1 MNYLNRSLW
10 GVMAEKEKKRNNSA
24 FGLHW
29 LSCMFDI
36 KKYHRAY
43 DIGYESDPQSQSI
56 KNSPS
61 AVLISVCFLLES
73 KKFQSFFWFFHLS
86 CWQTSKTAQESYE
99 SLNLHWKRQNER
111 KKHLFFF
118 PTKIMGTESTTYI
131 TGFKFCFTLKF
142 TSALWTGFQHGNHQ
156 GRILITMSSSCRG
169 ESVNL
174 WLIKRPPDLLKEWPL

>member
-1 MNYLNRSLW
+1 MCTILTDHCEQSWL
-10 GVMAEKEKKRNNSA
+10 KKKRKETTVH

-43 DIGYESDPQSQSI
+43 DIGYGLILSLNTS
-56 KNSPS
+56 NSPS

-73 KKFQSFFWFFHLS
+73 KRNFSHFLFLS
-86 CWQTSKTAQESYE
+86 LKLLADLKNSPGKLWI
-99 SLNLHWKRQNER
+99 LNLHWKRQNEG
-111 KKHLFFF
+111 KKNTFFFFFF

-142 TSALWTGFQHGNHQ
+142 TSALWTGFQHAGFHQ
-156 GRILITMSSSCRG
+156 GHTLITMSSGCRG
-169 ESVNL
+169 PSVNF
-174 WLIKRPPDLLKEWPL
+174 WHKGDH